1 MNPIIILKNDAFT
14 PFESED
20 GAGEK
25 KRKIVRNNQN
35 KRAIKK
41 GIIIFEKLF
50 PKAFLPEPLLVDFTT
65 QWEKFFLSLARELP
79 GKKDLKIAHDAIA
92 KAIDLGTKKGLW
104 SVSITTHI
112 SVLRREK
119 PFKNKNWFTNAKILQ
134 KFESNWLANITTTN
148 DSTELLTRCIY
159 SAMFHSGLNDPLH
172 INALLN
178 SLKQKQ
184 PIHHKGGHYWINLN
198 TFPEHYVKSHKNNKV
213 KFPFSTNHK
222 IDGKEILTTRFY
234 PTTITLAFIC
244 NFLNNAKVVDIL
256 DKSEFWKTISND
268 IKVNSGVLLSERQI
282 CHGAVAISETKPNV
296 RCPEAIVE
304 YMTKRNMSYSL
315 PDSNWNKIG
324 ESHDIIE
331 LDSLSNFKSSLG
343 DNDVKEIQA
352 QPVRSKFGLIADL
365 RGALTTHKN
374 KKALKHPEII
384 NNITECLDIDTAN
397 IALHEKILVHW
408 LLTFLKAK
416 KSPNTAVRYFSAIGA
431 LWIIH
436 AEQVSEEQPYT
447 YFEDLYLGMLEL
459 SSSEKSRSYMKGRL
473 IDLHRFAVTHYNFP
487 KLLTLSKSNDK
498 AIAHV
503 RASFIPESIFES
515 LLGSINQCKTATKQ
529 ETLLIS
535 ILLIITY
542 RAGLRL
548 GEVLKLKRSDF
559 EYSPDGW
566 LFIRNNVFDNNK
578 SAAARRKIPLISLLT
593 PGEVQLFK
601 EYLTTNNII
610 DSLKK
615 GSNKLLFSFAINEA
629 TPIDK
634 FMVSNLVSQVLKE
647 ISQLTLFVFHCLR
660 HSAFSRL
667 QLLIH
672 YDEFNIRGNLSIFK
686 RDIIPYDDD
695 QIALISLK
703 VFSNNKLKKYNA
715 IAALAGHSSTKM
727 TFNSYFHFTD
737 FIMYC
742 ALNMNEQVLHVDHI
756 ANISGLSRRSLTLI
770 AQNGKELKI
779 NQIKGLL
786 TEKIIKKPF
795 CYNAKLNYIIG
806 ISPATFFIKEQNKSV
821 QKFDKIFRILT
832 TIEKGESP
840 EYLMWLYS
848 VPQEVLLNWIEKAG
862 VINSI
867 ETEKNKSRHL
877 SSQRS
882 NALITPL
889 PSAQA
894 DIDEITLF
902 RANLRKKHEGV
913 TAVQRKNNILKICK
927 IIFCRS
933 TTSNSYILFRHPS
946 TLTFFLKFMSYFPK
960 NRWFISINANKKEDI
975 RLWKIA
981 TKGCNTE
988 LNIQF
993 TQDKRNPNGQA
1004 KVHLLAKHALEKI
1017 EQNKLKEA
1025 NKSPEKTNKN
1035 QWKKYSVNT
1044 IKFVMHIIAISELS
1058 IEYLE
1063 EMKKF

>member
-1 MNPIIILKNDAFT
+1 MNPIIILKNNAFT
-14 PFESED
+14 PLESEK
-20 GAGEK
+20 GSGEI
-25 KRKIVRNNQN
+25 KRKAVRLNQN
-35 KRAIKK
+35 KKAIRK
-41 GIIIFEKLF
+41 GVIVFEKLF
-50 PKAFLPEPLLVDFTT
+50 PKAFLPEPSLDNFTA
-65 QWEKFFLSLARELP
+65 QWNKFFSNLASELP
-79 GKKDLKIAHDAIA
+79 GKKDLKISHDAIA

-104 SVSITTHI
+104 SVSIATHI

-119 PFKNKNWFTNAKILQ
+119 PFKNKVWFTNAKILQ
-134 KFESNWLANITTTN
+134 EFESNWLSTINKTN
-148 DSTELLTRCIY
+148 DSKELLTRSAC

-172 INALLN
+172 INALLS
-178 SLKQKQ
+178 SLQQNQ

-222 IDGKEILTTRFY
+222 IDGKEILITRFY

-244 NFLNNAKVVDIL
+244 NFLNNTKVVDIL
-256 DKSEFWKTISND
+256 DKSEFWKTLSND
-268 IKVNSGVLLSERQI
+268 IKVNSGALLSERQI
-282 CHGAVAISETKPNV
+282 CQAAVAISETKPNV

-304 YMTKRNMSYSL
+304 YMTKRNISYSL

-343 DNDVKEIQA
+343 DNDVKEIRA

-365 RGALTTHKN
+365 KGALTTHKN
-374 KKALKHPEII
+374 KKKLSHQQII
-384 NNITECLDIDTAN
+384 SNITKCLDIDAAN

-416 KSPNTAVRYFSAIGA
+416 KAPNTPVRYFSAIGA

-447 YFEDLYLGMLEL
+447 FFEDLYLGMLEL
-459 SSSEKSRSYMKGRL
+459 SSSENNRSYMKGRL
-473 IDLHRFAVTHYNFP
+473 IDLHRFAVIHYNFP
-487 KLLTLSKSNDK
+487 KLLTLSKSNDT
-498 AIAHV
+498 AVAHV
-503 RASFIPESIFES
+503 RASFIPESMFES

-529 ETLLIS
+529 EMLLISTLLI
-535 ILLIITY
+535 IAY
-542 RAGLRL
+542 RTGLRL

-559 EYSPDGW
+559 EFSPDGW

-593 PGEVQLFK
+593 PDEVTLFK
-601 EYLTTNNII
+601 KYLITNNII
-610 DSLKK
+610 NSLKK

-647 ISQLTLFVFHCLR
+647 ISQMTLFVFHCLR

-686 RDIIPYDDD
+686 HDIIPYNDE
-695 QIALISLK
+695 QIALISSK
-703 VFSNNKLKKYNA
+703 IFGNNKLKKYNA

-742 ALNMNEQVLHVDHI
+742 ALNMNEQELLVEHI
-756 ANISGLSRRSLTLI
+756 TDISGLSKRSLTSRVKSG
-770 AQNGKELKI
+770 NVLKI
-779 NQIKGLL
+779 NQIKLLL
-786 TEKIIKKPF
+786 TEKLHRKPY
-795 CYNAKLNYIIG
+795 CYNEEINQKRITTPTAINTNPEKN
-806 ISPATFFIKEQNKSV
+806 SV
-821 QKFDKIFRILT
+821 RTFDKIFRILT
-832 TIEKGESP
+832 TVEKGESP

-848 VPQEVLLNWIEKAG
+848 VSQEELLSWIEKAD

-867 ETEKNKSRHL
+867 VTEKNKSRHL
-877 SSQRS
+877 PTQRS
-882 NALITPL
+882 NALITAL

-902 RANLRKKHEGV
+902 RVNLRSKDDRDTTEQIKS
-913 TAVQRKNNILKICK
+913 KLLKICK

-933 TTSNSYILFRHPS
+933 TTSNSYILFRHHS
-946 TLTFFLKFMSYFPK
+946 LLKFFLDYMSYFPK
-960 NRWFISINANKKEDI
+960 NRWFISINASDKEDI
-975 RLWKIA
+975 RLWKNVA
-981 TKGCNTE
+981 KGCNIE

-993 TQDKRNPNGQA
+993 TQDKRNLNGQA
-1004 KVHLLAKHALEKI
+1004 KVHLLAKHA
-1017 EQNKLKEA
+1017 
-1025 NKSPEKTNKN
+1025 PEKLEHN
-1035 QWKKYSVNT
+1035 QWKKYSVNS
-1044 IKFVMHIIAISELS
+1044 IRFVMHITAISKLS
-1058 IEYLE
+1058 IDNLE